1 MANGEEQKT
10 GNKNGLSME
19 TLKQMNWPT
28 VILIIVTGGGNF
40 LATQNNSSQ
49 RQYQVDRAI
58 DQIREM
64 HQALDETDR
73 RQRDYLAK
81 VESLLSN
88 DKQEIG
94 QLGTA
99 LSNQTQMLEN
109 QNKVMKLQTQI
120 LENDTATLSQ
130 VSAIVHKFER
140 WKELEQQRG
149 APGVPH

>member
-149 APGVPH
+149 APQ

>member
-1 MANGEEQKT
+1 MSNGDASAPS
-10 GNKNGLSME
+10 GKNGLSME
-19 TLKQMNWPT
+19 ALKSLNWPT
-28 VILIIVTGGGNF
+28 VILILVTGGGNF

-58 DQIREM
+58 EQVREL

-73 RQRDYLAK
+73 RQRDYLTK
-81 VESLLSN
+81 VENLLSN

-120 LENDTATLSQ
+120 LENDTSTLAQ

-149 APGVPH
+149 APQ